1 MNPEPRP
8 IPPWAMAAALAL
20 LTFAVFAP
28 SLRNDYVD
36 FDDPQYVFDNI
47 RVQQG
52 LTFDNLRWA
61 FTTGYFSN
69 WHPLTWLSYM
79 LDYELF
85 GLAPWGYHL
94 VNVLFHAANAGL
106 LVLALTRLTGAP
118 LLALLAAAFFALHPL
133 RVESVAWIA
142 ERKDVLSGFFGIL
155 CLLAYANYAKA
166 PSKSRYAL
174 VVLWLALGLMAKPM
188 LVTWPCVLL
197 LLDYWPL
204 RRIPSLRDLRAFGR
218 CAAEK
223 LPLFALAAASSV
235 ATFFAQRGQAM
246 VTLDEFPLS
255 IRLANAPV
263 AYARYLAN
271 TVWPSGLAAHYAHP
285 GHGLAAAQ
293 IAAAVLALLVLT
305 LAALI
310 AVRRAPYVIV
320 GWLWFVG
327 TLVPVIGLV
336 QVGGAAMADRYT
348 YLPAIGLAIAVVWLG
363 AAAAARG
370 PRMGP
375 ALLAAAV
382 AVFAIHA
389 ALTIRQIAT
398 WRDSEILYTRALAVN
413 PRNHMVHHFLGAAYA
428 KQNRL
433 DEARRHFEQALLI
446 SPNQHLALNALGVLY
461 RGQGLQAEAE
471 RLFRASIASDPS
483 NGTAHGNLGE
493 LLAQTGRI
501 DEGLDHLRTALTLIP
516 LDDPNHAAVANYIP
530 QLEEWR
536 RRNSPAGAQTP

>member
-1 MNPEPRP
+1 
-8 IPPWAMAAALAL
+8 MAAALAL

-28 SLRNDYVD
+28 SLRNGYVD
-36 FDDPQYVFDNI
+36 FDDPQYVFENL

-52 LTFDNLRWA
+52 LTLDNVRWA

-118 LLALLAAAFFALHPL
+118 VLALVAAAFFAIHPL

-155 CLLAYANYAKA
+155 CLLAYANYVKA
-166 PSKSRYAL
+166 PSKIRYAL
-174 VVLWLALGLMAKPM
+174 VALWLALGLMAKPM

-204 RRIPSLRDLRAFGR
+204 RRIPSLRDARAFGR

-246 VTLDEFPLS
+246 VSLDEFPLS
-255 IRLANAPV
+255 VRLANAPV
-263 AYARYLAN
+263 AYARYVAN

-285 GHGLAAAQ
+285 GHGLTAAQ
-293 IAAAVLALLVLT
+293 VAAAVLALLVLT
-305 LAALI
+305 LAALLAI
-310 AVRRAPYVIV
+310 RRAPFAIV

-336 QVGGAAMADRYT
+336 QVGSASMADRYT
-348 YLPAIGLAIAVVWLG
+348 YLPAIGLAVAVVWLA
-363 AAAAARG
+363 AAAAARW
-370 PRMGP
+370 PRTRP
-375 ALLAAAV
+375 ALAAAAV
-382 AVFAIHA
+382 ALLAVHA
-389 ALTIRQIAT
+389 ALTIRQIAV
-398 WRDSEILYTRALAVN
+398 WRDSESLYTRALAVD
-413 PRNHMVHHFLGAAYA
+413 PRNAMVHHFLGAWYVDEG
-428 KQNRL
+428 RIP
-433 DEARRHFEQALLI
+433 EARARFEQALLI
-446 SPNQHLALNALGVLY
+446 APNLHLALNALGVLY
-461 RGQGLQAEAE
+461 RDQGLRAEAE
-471 RLFRASIASDPS
+471 RLFRASIDANPRG
-483 NGTAHGNLGE
+483 GTAYGNLGE
-493 LLAQTGRI
+493 LLAQTGRVEEAI
-501 DEGLDHLRTALTLIP
+501 EYLRKALTLIP
-516 LDDPNHAAVANYIP
+516 RDDPNHTAVANYIP
-530 QLEEWR
+530 QLEEWLR
-536 RRNSPAGAQTP
+536 LNRPAGAPAP